1 MLRNPFSW
9 AGKELK
15 GRKLK
20 VPLIRF
26 DPHRTCLEIS
36 IISNTPIL
44 KFETEPIDLALRTRF
59 SHAEDVVF
67 D

>member
-9 AGKELK
+9 AAKEHK
-15 GRKLK
+15 GRKMK

-36 IISNTPIL
+36 IISKTRIL
-44 KFETEPIDLALRTRF
+44 KFETESIDLALRTRF
-59 SHAEDVVF
+59 SPAEDVVF